1 MFTAIV
7 LSSVLSQATTVAA
20 PAPAFVFTPGV
31 DATIYDFKGAAT
43 LVEVTPTLVLPKVW
57 KDITITAELPIFSQ
71 SESTGISNL
80 TLVADTNLWEG
91 SLFGGKSS
99 WTGDFGILVPLASN
113 DYTSTSVVPTI
124 GTALSVLWNN
134 KVSFSQSVTWT
145 VLANGTAYNA
155 LFNSQVNSQWIS
167 GDTSLDYAVN
177 DSVTVGVG
185 VHEQWLTTGEWSC
198 IAGPEIEWTPATNW
212 TVSAGVGFPVY
223 QNTGTYQEVDSVV
236 QVGLSVKF

>member
-7 LSSVLSQATTVAA
+7 LSSVLSQATTPAS
-20 PAPAFVFTPGV
+20 PAPVFVFTPGV
-31 DATIYDFKGAAT
+31 DATIYDFKGAET

-71 SESTGISNL
+71 SDHSGISNL

-113 DYTSTSVVPTI
+113 EYTSTSVVPTI
-124 GTALSVLWNN
+124 GTALSVLWSN
-134 KVSFSQSVTWT
+134 KISFSQSVTWT
-145 VLANGTAYNA
+145 VVANGTAYNA
-155 LFNSQVNSQWIS
+155 LFNSQIGSQWVS

-177 DSVTVGVG
+177 DAITVGVG

-236 QVGLSVKF
+236 RVGLSVEF